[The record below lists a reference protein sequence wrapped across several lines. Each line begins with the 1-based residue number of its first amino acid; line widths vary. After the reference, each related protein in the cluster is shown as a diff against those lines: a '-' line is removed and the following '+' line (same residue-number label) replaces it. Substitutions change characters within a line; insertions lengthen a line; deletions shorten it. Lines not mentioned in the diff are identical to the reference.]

1 MKHHE
6 MQIPLAVFESKGNVF
21 PRCER
26 KKEKLEEESR
36 LDGNDV
42 RGQEK
47 DLHPRPTDTFLQ
59 FVTLRS
65 HQSLVSFDQSSHSLL
80 KEFFLNSQF
89 P

>member
-1 MKHHE
+1 M
-6 MQIPLAVFESKGNVF
+6 
-21 PRCER
+21 
-26 KKEKLEEESR
+26 
-36 LDGNDV
+36 DGNDV

-80 KEFFLNSQF
+80 KEFLLNSQF